1 MYYNPKGS
9 TLETALQEL
18 IKSYNEIGRKC
29 YEHCDKYF
37 NFAKI
42 IRKFLEAVEN
52 TQLTLGDLEET
63 KITQHSFWAKKIER
77 IRGKL
82 I

>member
-1 MYYNPKGS
+1 M
-9 TLETALQEL
+9 ETALQEL
-18 IKSYNEIGRKC
+18 IRSYTKIGQKC

-52 TQLTLGDLEET
+52 TQLTLDDLKGIE
-63 KITQHSFWAKKIER
+63 ITQHSFWIKKIER

-82 I
+82 V